1 MYKHEKK
8 KPEQDHRQDHERELA
23 GPFFAVLFLLTLV
36 AFLIPLRPE
45 TSLRERRKLRE
56 FPQFSVQTLLSGDY
70 FDDITAWFSD
80 TFPGRE
86 KMLEVAD
93 RIDSLHG
100 LMRYEVAMTD
110 SNTADD
116 SAKLDALLEEAEAA
130 AAVRP
135 ETPVT
140 PRPDPAS
147 EDEIVDHPAEAPGE
161 ETAETI
167 AEETEDPD
175 TEIEDWTGLDGE
187 EEMRMYGD
195 LVVVDGVAMSRMGFE
210 KTVSDHHAQL
220 MNQAGDA
227 LAEQG
232 IRFFNIPV
240 PTSISV
246 LLSSEMLKEMGTADQ
261 GKTLRYMFAQE
272 NDNVYKVNAFNNLVA
287 HNTEYLYFYSDHH
300 WTARGAYYAYE
311 EFCRTAGFEPV
322 PLREYTELN
331 MGKFIGSYSYS
342 VATKLKEDE
351 MIAYVP
357 PGNISMEIPNYPKA
371 TTVIVDETEEMPNA
385 KYNCFIN
392 GDNQVTTITNEDL
405 PDAPDCLVIKDSF
418 GNPFVVY
425 LTQHYHRVIVLDY
438 RKNFKPVTS
447 YAEKYGV
454 QDVILVQS
462 IGVSQ
467 SKNAQLLLDNLMK

>member
-1 MYKHEKK
+1 MYKHEKQ
-8 KPEQDHRQDHERELA
+8 KPERDHKQDHERELA

-36 AFLIPLRPE
+36 AFLLPLRPE
-45 TSLRERRKLRE
+45 TSVRERRKLRE
-56 FPQFSVQTLLSGDY
+56 FPLFSVQTLLSGDY

-86 KMLEVAD
+86 TMLEVSD
-93 RIDSLHG
+93 RMTALHG

-110 SNTADD
+110 GSIADD
-116 SAKLDALLEEAEAA
+116 SDELDALLEEAESGAPVHPDTAA
-130 AAVRP
+130 AP
-135 ETPVT
+135 E
-140 PRPDPAS
+140 PA
-147 EDEIVDHPAEAPGE
+147 AGE
-161 ETAETI
+161 ETAEE
-167 AEETEDPD
+167 AGDP
-175 TEIEDWTGLDGE
+175 EAVIEDWAGLDGE

-210 KTVSDHHAQL
+210 KTVSDHHVQL

-246 LLSSEMLKEMGTADQ
+246 LLSSEMLKEMGAADQ

-322 PLREYTELN
+322 PLSAYTEFN
-331 MGKFIGSYSYS
+331 MGEFIGSYSYS

-371 TTVIVDETEEMPNA
+371 TTVIVDESEQLPNS

-392 GDNQVTTITNEDL
+392 GDNQVTVITNEDL

-454 QDVILVQS
+454 QDVVLVQS

>member
-93 RIDSLHG
+93 HVV
-100 LMRYEVAMTD
+100 EVMI
-110 SNTADD
+110 
-116 SAKLDALLEEAEAA
+116 
-130 AAVRP
+130 VH
-135 ETPVT
+135 PV
-140 PRPDPAS
+140 
-147 EDEIVDHPAEAPGE
+147 IVDHPAEAPGE

-246 LLSSEMLKEMGTADQ
+246 LLS
-261 GKTLRYMFAQE
+261 
-272 NDNVYKVNAFNNLVA
+272 
-287 HNTEYLYFYSDHH
+287 
-300 WTARGAYYAYE
+300 
-311 EFCRTAGFEPV
+311 
-322 PLREYTELN
+322 
-331 MGKFIGSYSYS
+331 
-342 VATKLKEDE
+342 
-351 MIAYVP
+351 
-357 PGNISMEIPNYPKA
+357 
-371 TTVIVDETEEMPNA
+371 
-385 KYNCFIN
+385 
-392 GDNQVTTITNEDL
+392 
-405 PDAPDCLVIKDSF
+405 
-418 GNPFVVY
+418 
-425 LTQHYHRVIVLDY
+425 
-438 RKNFKPVTS
+438 
-447 YAEKYGV
+447 
-454 QDVILVQS
+454 
-462 IGVSQ
+462 
-467 SKNAQLLLDNLMK
+467 